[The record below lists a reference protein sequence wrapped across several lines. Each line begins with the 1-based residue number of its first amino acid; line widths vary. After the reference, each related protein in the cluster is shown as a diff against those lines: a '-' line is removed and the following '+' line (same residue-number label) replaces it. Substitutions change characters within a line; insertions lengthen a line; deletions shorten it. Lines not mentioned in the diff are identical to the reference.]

1 MAPNHKQFD
10 GAVVQLKPAAVSLP
24 DFGNVDREGDEI
36 AHSGNGVSAVE
47 KEKILVRIYQL
58 KLLMSRHINLL

>member
-36 AHSGNGVSAVE
+36 AHSGNGVSTVE
-47 KEKILVRIYQL
+47 KDRI
-58 KLLMSRHINLL
+58 SNNIS